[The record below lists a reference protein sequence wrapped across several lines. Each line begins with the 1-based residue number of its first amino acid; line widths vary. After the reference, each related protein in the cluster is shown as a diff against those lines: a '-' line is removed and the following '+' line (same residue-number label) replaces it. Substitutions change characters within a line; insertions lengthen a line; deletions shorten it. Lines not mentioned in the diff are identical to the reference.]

1 MAENTIPLDSVIID
15 ERSEEI
21 IAQQAR
27 VRVFNESGSTLN
39 DFSENSP
46 LAALIQGQ
54 AFAAAELL
62 YYVNKLPLALVI
74 DFLKVTGVE
83 RNLGTKAKVTL
94 TFTIA
99 APQSVPFNI
108 PQGFEVVDDSGVYSF
123 LTDNLLQIPV
133 GLISGSITATAEEV
147 GSVYNTPAYSITN
160 ITQPLAFLTG
170 VTNTE
175 AASGGT
181 DLEEVADTITRALNQ
196 IRIRN
201 LVSANDYEQAA
212 EALLG
217 NGSVAKAIGL
227 LGKDKTTRELGA
239 VHLFLLNADGQPAN
253 EAQLSYIKS
262 QLSDS
267 LQLGTSLYT
276 SPIEQIFISAEFT
289 AKLTIGVNPEEAF
302 DSLWEAF
309 QEYLSPNN
317 YPLGQD
323 LIFYE
328 VGFALRNTG
337 VIKEAG
343 NLTLNGSPSNIP
355 VPNTYTLPTPY
366 SLFIQLVNE
375 DGIVFEG
382 LRGAGES
389 VEFGGFV

>member
-1 MAENTIPLDSVIID
+1 MADTIPLDSVVID

-21 IAQQAR
+21 IIQQAR
-27 VRVFNESGSTLN
+27 VRVFNESGSQLN
-39 DFSENSP
+39 DFTENSP
-46 LAALIQGQ
+46 VAALIQGQ

-94 TFTIA
+94 TFNIA

-108 PQGFEVVDDSGVYSF
+108 PQGFEVVDDSGAYSF

-133 GLISGSITATAEEV
+133 GLISGSVTATAEEV
-147 GSVYNTPAYSITN
+147 GSDYNTPAYSITN

-170 VTNTE
+170 VTNVE
-175 AASGGT
+175 PASGGT
-181 DLEEVADTITRALNQ
+181 DLEEVADTISRALRQ
-196 IRIRN
+196 IRLRN

-227 LGKDKTTRELGA
+227 LGANKATRELGA
-239 VHLFLLNADGQPAN
+239 VHLFLLNASGEPAN
-253 EAQLSYIKS
+253 DAQLSYVKS
-262 QLSDS
+262 ELSNK

-276 SPIEQIFISAEFT
+276 SPIELIPISAE
-289 AKLTIGVNPEEAF
+289 LTGRLVPGVNLEEAF
-302 DSLWEAF
+302 DTLWEAF
-309 QEYLSPNN
+309 QDYLNPNS
-317 YPLGQD
+317 YPLDQD
-323 LIFYE
+323 LLLYE
-328 VGFALRNTG
+328 VGFALRATG

-343 NLTLNGSPSNIP
+343 YLTLNGSPSNIP
-355 VPNTYTLPTPY
+355 VPNAYTLPSAY
-366 SLFIQLVNE
+366 SLFMQLVDAE
-375 DGIVFEG
+375 GITYET
-382 LRGAGES
+382 LRGGGES
-389 VEFGGFV
+389 PEFSGFV

>member
-133 GLISGSITATAEEV
+133 GLISGSVTATAEEV
-147 GSVYNTPAYSITN
+147 GSVYNSPAYSITN

-196 IRIRN
+196 IRLRN

-253 EAQLSYIKS
+253 SAQLSYIKS
-262 QLSDS
+262 QLSES

-276 SPIEQIFISAEFT
+276 SPMEQINISGEMIAR
-289 AKLTIGVNPEEAF
+289 LVVGVDPEEAF
-302 DSLWEAF
+302 TILWEAY
-309 QEYLSPNN
+309 QEYLNPTS
-317 YPLGQD
+317 YSLGQD
-323 LIFYE
+323 LILNE
-328 VGFALRNTG
+328 VEYTLRNTG
-337 VIKEAG
+337 VISEINYLILNG
-343 NLTLNGSPSNIP
+343 NTLNIP
-355 VPNTYTLPTPY
+355 LVNEYTLPSAY
-366 SLFIQLVNE
+366 SLFMQLVGVNGVRF
-375 DGIVFEG
+375 DK
-382 LRGAGES
+382 LLGAGES
-389 VEFGGFV
+389 PEFGGFV

>member
-1 MAENTIPLDSVIID
+1 MKIYFI
-15 ERSEEI
+15 
-21 IAQQAR
+21 
-27 VRVFNESGSTLN
+27 
-39 DFSENSP
+39 
-46 LAALIQGQ
+46 
-54 AFAAAELL
+54 
-62 YYVNKLPLALVI
+62 K
-74 DFLKVTGVE
+74 
-83 RNLGTKAKVTL
+83 
-94 TFTIA
+94 
-99 APQSVPFNI
+99 FNI

-133 GLISGSITATAEEV
+133 GLISGSVTATAEEV
-147 GSVYNTPAYSITN
+147 GSAYNNPAYSITN

-170 VTNTE
+170 VTNPE

-181 DLEEVADTITRALNQ
+181 DLEEVSDTISRALNQ
-196 IRIRN
+196 IRLRN
-201 LVSANDYEQAA
+201 LVSTNDYEQAA
-212 EALLG
+212 ETLLG

-262 QLSDS
+262 QLSGS

-276 SPIEQIFISAEFT
+276 SPMEQIFISAEFT

-302 DSLWEAF
+302 DRLWEAF
-309 QEYLSPNN
+309 QEYLSPNS

-343 NLTLNGSPSNIP
+343 NLILNGSPSNIP
-355 VPNTYTLPTPY
+355 MPNDYTLPSAY
-366 SLFIQLVNE
+366 SLFMQLVDEN
-375 DGIVFEG
+375 GVVFEA
-382 LRGAGES
+382 LRGAGEPP
-389 VEFGGFV
+389 EFSGGFV